1 MSVDGPV
8 LVLTCA
14 DDPTSDV
21 VVTEL
26 NSRGV
31 PVFRCDPA
39 DVLTGR
45 LEVSAH
51 FGTGSTR
58 GFLRTEARTVD
69 LSSVRSVYYRRPSS
83 YLAPATMSEHDGRFA
98 KEQAKRGLAGI
109 MASVRGRWV
118 NHIWRAVEAEFKPTQ
133 LIAAREAG
141 FVVPPTIITNRVDD
155 VRDFAKEHGSIVY
168 KPLQNTDL
176 VRSDGK
182 AAAIWVD
189 EVDASDVDDSL
200 RLTLH
205 MFQRRVDKVADVRVT
220 VIGNETFSVR
230 IDSPHIDWRRDYDQ
244 VGYTVVDTP
253 VDLAQRCRRYLDRFG
268 LLFGAF
274 DFGLTRD
281 GSWVWYECNTGGQWH
296 WLELET
302 GLPMTTALADLLEI
316 SR

>member
-21 VVTEL
+21 VLAEL
-26 NSRGV
+26 NNRGV

-51 FGTGSTR
+51 FGTSGARSY
-58 GFLRTEARTVD
+58 LRTDARTVD

-83 YLAPATMSEHDGRFA
+83 YLAPTTMSERDGRFA
-98 KEQAKRGLAGI
+98 KEQAKHGMAGI
-109 MASVRGRWV
+109 VASVRGRWV

-155 VRDFAKEHGSIVY
+155 VRDFTKEQGSIVY

-176 VRSDGK
+176 AGSDGT

-189 EVDASDVDDSL
+189 EVEASKLDAGL
-200 RLTLH
+200 GLTLH
-205 MFQRRVDKVADVRVT
+205 LFQRRVDKVADLRVT
-220 VIGNETFSVR
+220 VIGNEIFSVR
-230 IDSPHIDWRRDYDQ
+230 LESPHIDWRRDYDQ
-244 VGYTVVDTP
+244 VRYSVVDTP
-253 VDLAQRCRRYLDRFG
+253 VDIAAQCRRYLDKFG

-274 DFGLTRD
+274 DFGLTGD

-302 GLPMTTALADLLEI
+302 GLPMTAALADLLEI
-316 SR
+316 TR